1 MNGLNDMLTSI
12 LTVNERLGD
21 DVETDVEENDDA

>member
-1 MNGLNDMLTSI
+1 MNRLSDMLTSI

-21 DVETDVEENDDA
+21 DAETDVEENDDA

>member
-1 MNGLNDMLTSI
+1 MRSLADMLNQI

-21 DVETDVEENDDA
+21 DAETDVEESDDA